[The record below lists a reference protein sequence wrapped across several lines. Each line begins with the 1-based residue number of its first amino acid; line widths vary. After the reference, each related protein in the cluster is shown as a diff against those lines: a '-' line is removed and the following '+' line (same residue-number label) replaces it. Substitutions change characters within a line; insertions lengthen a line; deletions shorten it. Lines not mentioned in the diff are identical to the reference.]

1 MSRVNLLLLA
11 VAVACALGVIT
22 AQHKSRKLF
31 IDLEAGQAE
40 AKRLESIR
48 YLKEILGGEDAPQ
61 GETRAEMLLRLA
73 DLYFQQGRYLYL
85 GEMAAYDKKYDACF
99 NDEACVSCS

>member
-40 AKRLESIR
+40 AKRLDEEFTQLQLEQGTWATNKRVEAVASR
-48 YLKEILGGEDAPQ
+48 SLGMQLPEPGSTRVVTMDAAP
-61 GETRAEMLLRLA
+61 EAATR
-73 DLYFQQGRYLYL
+73 
-85 GEMAAYDKKYDACF
+85 
-99 NDEACVSCS
+99 